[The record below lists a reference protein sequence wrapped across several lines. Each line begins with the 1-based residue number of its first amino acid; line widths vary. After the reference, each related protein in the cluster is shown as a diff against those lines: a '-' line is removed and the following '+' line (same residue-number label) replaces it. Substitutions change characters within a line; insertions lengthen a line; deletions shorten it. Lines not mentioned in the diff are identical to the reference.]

1 MAITKNRLMLI
12 AAAGA
17 LIVASGVAWSY
28 VNQTAHE
35 KAHLELY
42 GNVDVRQVD
51 LSFKIGG
58 RLAAANFEEGDTIK
72 AGDVVAS
79 LEKADFEDQVQL
91 AQAAVDSRAAL
102 LEKLERG
109 ARTEEIAQA
118 RAELDVRQSALTL
131 AEATLKRTERLAG
144 EDYASHQQHDLA
156 QAERDGGAAAVA
168 AARQAL
174 DLLVAGS
181 REEDIKAAQA
191 VLSAEHAT
199 LSLAQRRLSDADLA
213 APNDGV
219 ILTRVREPGAVVGA
233 GQPIY
238 TLSLTSPVWVRTY
251 VAEPDLG
258 KIRPGMAAIVRTDS
272 GGAYG
277 GQIGFISP
285 TAEFTPKSVETK
297 ELRTSLV
304 YRLRVIVENPDGGL
318 RQGMPVTVVVQRDA
332 AD

>member
-1 MAITKNRLMLI
+1 MRRPLILAIGV
-12 AAAGA
+12 AAV
-17 LIVASGVAWSY
+17 IVAGGFAWSY
-28 VNQTAHE
+28 FNQAAHE
-35 KAHLELY
+35 RAHLELY

-58 RLAAANFEEGDTIK
+58 RLAAVKFEEGDAVK
-72 AGDVVAS
+72 AGDVVAA
-79 LEKADFEDQVQL
+79 LEKADFEDQVNL
-91 AQAAVDSRAAL
+91 AEAAVQSRAAI

-109 ARTEEIAQA
+109 ARSEEIAQA
-118 RAELDVRQSALTL
+118 RAELDSRQAALRLT
-131 AEATLKRTERLAG
+131 EATLKRIETLAG
-144 EDYASHQQHDLA
+144 EDYASHQRHDLA
-156 QAERDGGAAAVA
+156 QAERDEAAAAVA
-168 AARQAL
+168 AAREAL

-191 VLSAEHAT
+191 ALSAEKAT
-199 LSLAQRRLSDADLA
+199 LSLAQRRLRDADIV

-238 TLSLTSPVWVRTY
+238 TLSLSSPVWVRTY

-258 KIRPGMAAIVRTDS
+258 SIRPGMPAVVRTDS
-272 GGAYG
+272 GDQYD

-285 TAEFTPKSVETK
+285 SAEFTPKSVETK

-304 YRLRVIVENPDGGL
+304 YRVRVIVDNPDGDL
-318 RQGMPVTVVVQRDA
+318 RQGMPVTVTLQLDA
-332 AD
+332 EG

>member
-1 MAITKNRLMLI
+1 MMRRPLILAIGV
-12 AAAGA
+12 AAV
-17 LIVASGVAWSY
+17 IVAGGFAWSY
-28 VNQTAHE
+28 FNPAAHE
-35 KAHLELY
+35 RAHLELY

-58 RLAAANFEEGDTIK
+58 RLAAVKFEEGDAVK
-72 AGDVVAS
+72 AGDVVAA
-79 LEKADFEDQVQL
+79 LEKADFEDQVNL
-91 AQAAVDSRAAL
+91 AEAAVQSRAAI

-109 ARTEEIAQA
+109 ARSEEIAQA
-118 RAELDVRQSALTL
+118 RAELDSRQAALRLT
-131 AEATLKRTERLAG
+131 EATLKRIETLAG
-144 EDYASHQQHDLA
+144 EDYASHQRHDLA
-156 QAERDGGAAAVA
+156 QAERDEAAAAVA
-168 AARQAL
+168 AAREAL

-191 VLSAEHAT
+191 ALSAEKAT
-199 LSLAQRRLSDADLA
+199 LSLAQRRLRDADIV

-238 TLSLTSPVWVRTY
+238 TLSLSSPVWVRTY

-258 KIRPGMAAIVRTDS
+258 SIRPGMPAVVRTDS
-272 GGAYG
+272 GDQYA

-285 TAEFTPKSVETK
+285 SAEFTPKSVETK

-304 YRLRVIVENPDGGL
+304 YRVRVIVDNPDGDL
-318 RQGMPVTVVVQRDA
+318 RQGMPVTVTLQLDA
-332 AD
+332 EG

>member
-1 MAITKNRLMLI
+1 MRRPLILAIGV
-12 AAAGA
+12 AAV
-17 LIVASGVAWSY
+17 IVAGGFAWSY
-28 VNQTAHE
+28 FNPAAHE
-35 KAHLELY
+35 RAHLELY

-58 RLAAANFEEGDTIK
+58 RLAAVKFEEGDAVK
-72 AGDVVAS
+72 AGDVVAA
-79 LEKADFEDQVQL
+79 LEKADFEDQVNL
-91 AQAAVDSRAAL
+91 AEAAVQSRAAI

-109 ARTEEIAQA
+109 ARSEEIAQA
-118 RAELDVRQSALTL
+118 RAELDSRQAALRLT
-131 AEATLKRTERLAG
+131 EATLKRIETLAG
-144 EDYASHQQHDLA
+144 EDYASHQRHDLA
-156 QAERDGGAAAVA
+156 QAERDEAAAAVA
-168 AARQAL
+168 AAREAL

-191 VLSAEHAT
+191 ALSAEKAT
-199 LSLAQRRLSDADLA
+199 LSLAQRRLRDADIV

-238 TLSLTSPVWVRTY
+238 TLSLSSPVWVRTY

-258 KIRPGMAAIVRTDS
+258 SIRPGMPAVVRTDS
-272 GGAYG
+272 GDQYA

-285 TAEFTPKSVETK
+285 SAEFTPKSVETK

-304 YRLRVIVENPDGGL
+304 YRVRVIVDNPDGDL
-318 RQGMPVTVVVQRDA
+318 RQGMPVTVTLQLDA
-332 AD
+332 EG